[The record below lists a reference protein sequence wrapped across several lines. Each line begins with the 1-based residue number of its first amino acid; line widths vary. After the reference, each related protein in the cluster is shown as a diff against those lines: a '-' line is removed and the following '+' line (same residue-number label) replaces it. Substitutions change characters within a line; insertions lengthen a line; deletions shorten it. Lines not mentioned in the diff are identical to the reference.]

1 MHLVAI
7 SFEPLKIMPLYVG
20 TGARFISDHA
30 SVRANEW
37 RLIPFNGFSTSATDG
52 QTDGQTTLR

>member
-1 MHLVAI
+1 
-7 SFEPLKIMPLYVG
+7 MPLYVG